1 MQAHPLADAFPLLEG
16 EEFDKLVA
24 DIEANGLLHP
34 VVRHEGMILDGRNR
48 FNACQRL
55 GIPHREVEF
64 RGDDPVAFVVS
75 ENLARRHMT
84 PAQLAIAA
92 EKLATAA
99 QGRPRTKGPD
109 GTEEAPHETTIAE
122 ATKLTGAS
130 GTAVKRV
137 RKVRREAEP
146 EVVAAMDAG
155 QLTPTAA
162 EALTSLPAEEQ
173 RKAVAE
179 GAKAA
184 TAKGNQVQRAQRA
197 GTVSKRTDPKV
208 VMGRQMNLPD
218 LRMVQDV
225 AEDWSK
231 RSELIHELDPE
242 KVTEFLKVLRAS
254 RVATDRLIKL
264 VEKET
269 SPAAKAARI
278 KAAEKAEAEAAK
290 GEATVTNIA
299 DAKKAPA
306 KARTPRKTTAAKP
319 ATATPAA
326 KARAPR
332 KTAAAKTPAKAA
344 TTEAKPETPAKV
356 TEPAT
361 EADPKK

>member
-1 MQAHPLADAFPLLEG
+1 MEAHPLANAFPLLDG
-16 EEFDKLVA
+16 DEFDKLVA
-24 DIEANGLLHP
+24 DIRDNGLLHP
-34 VVRHEGMILDGRNR
+34 VVRYEGKILDGRNR
-48 FNACQRL
+48 YNACQRL

-92 EKLATAA
+92 EALATAA
-99 QGRPRTKGPD
+99 QGRPRTNGPD
-109 GTEEAPHETTIAE
+109 GTEAPKETTIAE

-162 EALTSLPAEEQ
+162 EALASLPPEEQ
-173 RKAVAE
+173 KAAVEE
-179 GAKAA
+179 GKKAAAAKA
-184 TAKGNQVQRAQRA
+184 NQVQRAQRT
-197 GTVSKRTDPKV
+197 GTKVTRRTDPKV

-225 AEDWSK
+225 LRDW
-231 RSELIHELDPE
+231 ETNAALIHELEPE
-242 KVTEFLKVLRAS
+242 KVTEFLKVLQAS
-254 RVATDRLIKL
+254 RTATTSLINL
-264 VEKET
+264 VTKET
-269 SPAAKAARI
+269 SPAAKARRI
-278 KAAEKAEAEAAK
+278 KEAEKAEASAAK
-290 GEATVTNIA
+290 EKAEAKGATVTELA
-299 DAKKAPA
+299 DAKAKKTATRKPAGTASKAP
-306 KARTPRKTTAAKP
+306 
-319 ATATPAA
+319 A

-332 KTAAAKTPAKAA
+332 KAPAAKTAA
-344 TTEAKPETPAKV
+344 TATPEAKTEAPA
-356 TEPAT
+356 PAAAT
-361 EADPKK
+361 EGDSSK